1 MRVLIPIYQPSK
13 YRMFIPALLLLTLDL
28 NTPASWE
35 KTMPQ
40 AIELA
45 RASGG
50 ELHIMSGV
58 PDLGTPLVEGFFPLD
73 FEKRAIAAAA
83 NALNKIVADN
93 APDGI
98 TVRQHLAF
106 GKIHKKVLKTIEEIG
121 CDIVAMVSP
130 KPDRALEFLTGSCAD
145 HLFRF
150 WLLGRNN
157 VTKAEIKSV
166 RCGHLCSHGEL
177 FT

>member
-1 MRVLIPIYQPSK
+1 
-13 YRMFIPALLLLTLDL
+13 MFNKILLTLDL

-35 KTMPQ
+35 KAIPQ

-50 ELHIMSGV
+50 ELHIMSVV

-83 NALNKIVADN
+83 KALDKIVTEN
-93 APDGI
+93 VPDGI

-121 CDIVAMVSP
+121 CDIVVMASP
-130 KPDRALEFLTGSCAD
+130 KPDRVREFLVGSNAD
-145 HLFRF
+145 RIV
-150 WLLGRNN
+150 RRSP
-157 VTKAEIKSV
+157 VSV
-166 RCGHLCSHGEL
+166 LVVRA
-177 FT
+177 

>member
-1 MRVLIPIYQPSK
+1 
-13 YRMFIPALLLLTLDL
+13 MFNKILLTLDL

-35 KTMPQ
+35 KAMPQ

-50 ELHIMSGV
+50 ELHIMSVV

-83 NALNKIVADN
+83 KALDKIVT
-93 APDGI
+93 DGI

-121 CDIVAMVSP
+121 CDIVVMASP
-130 KPDRALEFLTGSCAD
+130 KPDRVREFLVGSNAD
-145 HLFRF
+145 R
-150 WLLGRNN
+150 
-157 VTKAEIKSV
+157 IV
-166 RCGHLCSHGEL
+166 RRSPVFVLVVRA
-177 FT
+177 

>member
-1 MRVLIPIYQPSK
+1 
-13 YRMFIPALLLLTLDL
+13 MFNKILLTLDL

-35 KTMPQ
+35 KAMPQ

-50 ELHIMSGV
+50 ELHIMSVV

-73 FEKRAIAAAA
+73 FEKRAIALAAK
-83 NALNKIVADN
+83 ALDKIVTEN
-93 APDGI
+93 VPDGI

-121 CDIVAMVSP
+121 CDIVVMASP
-130 KPDRALEFLTGSCAD
+130 KPDRVREFLVGSNAD
-145 HLFRF
+145 RIV
-150 WLLGRNN
+150 RRSP
-157 VTKAEIKSV
+157 VSV
-166 RCGHLCSHGEL
+166 LVVRA
-177 FT
+177 